1 LNHWK
6 IKQEKLKQEYEAKCE
21 ELRNKEILINEQ
33 EHIISKRDSLQRD
46 LKSVKESNKDK
57 EDQIR
62 KLKYMAHEAE
72 FMLNNQKQE
81 M

>member
-1 LNHWK
+1 
-6 IKQEKLKQEYEAKCE
+6 
-21 ELRNKEILINEQ
+21 LINEQ